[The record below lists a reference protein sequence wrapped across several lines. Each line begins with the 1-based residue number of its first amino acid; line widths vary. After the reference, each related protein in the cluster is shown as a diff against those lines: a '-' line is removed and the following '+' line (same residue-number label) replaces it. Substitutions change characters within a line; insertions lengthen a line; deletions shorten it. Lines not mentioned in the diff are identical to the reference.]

1 MLHVFVTR
9 AQESSPDAALGV
21 DVLLLADRVS
31 ASKMSLYVNCGFV
44 NVFSGRPQYLIYLS
58 PDGF

>member
-9 AQESSPDAALGV
+9 AQQSSPDAALGV
-21 DVLLLADRVS
+21 DVLLAGRVS

-44 NVFSGRPQYLIYLS
+44 NVFSGRPQHLIYLS

>member
-9 AQESSPDAALGV
+9 AQQSSPDAALGV
-21 DVLLLADRVS
+21 DVLLADRVS

-44 NVFSGRPQYLIYLS
+44 NVFSGRPQNLIDLL